1 MTELEIYKKALEK
14 ISKYAIKPTS
24 ETKMQRIKRLKAI
37 ADKALFIANVVQ
49 RTWLFC
55 GGYNQKY
62 FEIEISAEDRETAIA
77 YFETYYPEL
86 KWVMT
91 KELQY
96 VALTEDDP
104 IFQEFYYND
113 GTMFKMFQNELGYEQ

>member
-1 MTELEIYKKALEK
+1 MDFNW
-14 ISKYAIKPTS
+14 
-24 ETKMQRIKRLKAI
+24 MNQRNRTDNKLH
-37 ADKALFIANVVQ
+37 IANVVQ

-91 KELQY
+91 KEL
-96 VALTEDDP
+96 
-104 IFQEFYYND
+104 
-113 GTMFKMFQNELGYEQ
+113 